1 MISMFLLDRIS
12 IVMRQ
17 CIQVSL
23 KMFILRHTH
32 CSLLFEAGLPI
43 QEVKERLGHSDIKPA
58 FPEIYN
64 EDFVET

>member
-1 MISMFLLDRIS
+1 
-12 IVMRQ
+12 
-17 CIQVSL
+17 
-23 KMFILRHTH
+23 MFILRHTH

-64 EDFVET
+64 EDFVETE